1 MALAASER
9 NIATSIILSI
19 VTCGIYGIVWF
30 IQLTDEIRDASDDET
45 IPSGGVAFLL
55 SLVTCNIY
63 GFYWAY
69 RMGKGLQSAEDR
81 IGMRSSADNSLVYLL
96 LQIFGLAI
104 VNFALMQNEL
114 NMISRKRREARHEA
128 YEERRTQEEVKK
140 EVEEAEIIDKE
151 Q

>member
-81 IGMRSSADNSLVYLL
+81 MPMRSSADNSLVYLL

-104 VNFALMQNEL
+104 VNFALMQNDL
-114 NMISRKRREARHEA
+114 NMISR
-128 YEERRTQEEVKK
+128 
-140 EVEEAEIIDKE
+140 
-151 Q
+151 

>member
-69 RMGKGLQSAEDR
+69 R

-114 NMISRKRREARHEA
+114 NMIARKRREARHEA

-140 EVEEAEIIDKE
+140 EVEKAEIIDKE